1 MLRVIQKLTVL
12 VTVSATLLFISGPR
26 TAGAASP
33 GEIRVALSKCVCVTA
48 MMLAVKQGWLQ
59 EELGSD
65 VKLTVQ
71 EYKTGVAQM
80 SAILAG
86 ALDIGGMGSTPAIAL
101 IARNAPIQIFFVMD
115 DEDTVEGLVVKSDAG
130 ISKVSDLKGKRVGV
144 QVGTTSDYA
153 LGGAILNAGLQPSDV
168 TIVNIPQDAL
178 IGAWSRGDIQGAY
191 AVDPHFS
198 RLANEGGTKL
208 QTIGQLRAASK
219 GEYSIVDVW
228 LTRTEFADKYPEAV
242 RAVARALERSH
253 KLIEEDAQEVARLVH
268 KDFGIDSVE
277 EALRQIRG
285 TRFVRASEQ
294 STEAW
299 LGTPGNVGALAQ
311 SLTGNWEFLH
321 RTGKVQ
327 TEPSRDQVEK
337 HIAPQYLAP

>member
-1 MLRVIQKLTVL
+1 MLKLVRKLTIV
-12 VTVSATLLFISGPR
+12 VTVIAALLLVSGPR
-26 TAGAASP
+26 TAEAASP
-33 GEIRVALSKCVCVTA
+33 SEIRVALSKCVCVTA
-48 MMLAVKQGWLQ
+48 LVLAVNQGWLQ

-101 IARNAPIQIFFVMD
+101 IARDAPVQIFFVMD
-115 DEDTVEGLVVKSDAG
+115 DEDTVEGLVVRADAG

-153 LGGAILNAGLQPSDV
+153 LGGAILNAGLDPSDV

-198 RLANEGGTKL
+198 RLAAEGGMKL
-208 QTIGQLRAASK
+208 QTIGELRAASN

-228 LTRTEFADKYPEAV
+228 LTRTEFAEKYPDAI
-242 RAVARALERSH
+242 RAVARALERAH
-253 KLIEEDAQEVARLVH
+253 KLIEEDAQQVAGLVH
-268 KDFGIDSVE
+268 EHFGIASVD

-285 TRFVRASEQ
+285 TRFVRAAEQ
-294 STEAW
+294 RSEAW
-299 LGTPGNVGALAQ
+299 LGSPGNVGALAQ
-311 SLTGNWEFLH
+311 SLTGNWEFLQ

-327 TEPSRDQVEK
+327 TEPSLEQVEM
-337 HIAPQYLAP
+337 HIAPQYIAP

>member
-1 MLRVIQKLTVL
+1 MLKVIQKLTVL
-12 VTVSATLLFISGPR
+12 ATMTGALLLVTGPQ
-26 TAGAASP
+26 TALAASP
-33 GEIRVALSKCVCVTA
+33 SEIRVSLSKCVCVTA
-48 MMLAVKQGWLQ
+48 MVLAIKQGWLQ
-59 EELGSD
+59 EELGKD

-71 EYKTGVAQM
+71 PYPTGVAQM

-101 IARNAPIQIFFVMD
+101 IARDAPIQIFFVMD
-115 DEDTVEGLVVKSDAG
+115 DEDTVEGLVVRTDAG

-153 LGGAILNAGLQPSDV
+153 LGGAIAHAGLQPSDV

-178 IGAWSRGDIQGAY
+178 IGAWSRGDIHGAY

-198 RLANEGGTKL
+198 QLAKEGGTKL
-208 QTIGQLRAASK
+208 QTIGQLRAASE

-253 KLIEEDAQEVARLVH
+253 KLIEEDAEEVARLVH
-268 KDFGIDSVE
+268 KDFGIADVE

-285 TRFVRASEQ
+285 TRFVRAAEQ
-294 STEAW
+294 RTEAW
-299 LGTPGNVGALAQ
+299 LGTPGKVGALAQ
-311 SLTGNWEFLH
+311 SLTGNWEFLY

-327 TEPSRDQVEK
+327 TNPSRAQVEK
-337 HIAPQYLAP
+337 HIAPQFLAP